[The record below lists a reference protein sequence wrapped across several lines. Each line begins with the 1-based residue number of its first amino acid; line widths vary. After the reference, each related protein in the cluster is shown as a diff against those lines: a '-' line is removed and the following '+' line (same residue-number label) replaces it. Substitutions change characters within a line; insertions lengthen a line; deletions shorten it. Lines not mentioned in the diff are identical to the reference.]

1 MTQNCYHFVILN
13 PRFSPL
19 GRETVEPWMKGI
31 HRKGLKMATIQK
43 IHQHKYRVVR
53 GLSKDGQVQ
62 FVCDI
67 CKERS

>member
-1 MTQNCYHFVILN
+1 
-13 PRFSPL
+13 
-19 GRETVEPWMKGI
+19 
-31 HRKGLKMATIQK
+31 MATIAT

-62 FVCDI
+62 WECII